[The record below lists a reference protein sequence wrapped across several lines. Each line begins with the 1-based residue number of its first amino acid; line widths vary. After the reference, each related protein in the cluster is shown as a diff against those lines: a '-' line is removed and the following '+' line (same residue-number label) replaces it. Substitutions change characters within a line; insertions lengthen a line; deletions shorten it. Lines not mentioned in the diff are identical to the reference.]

1 MTNNWVDI
9 KNANVVLIMGGNA
22 AEAHP
27 VGFKWVVEAQTK
39 NDATVVVVD
48 PRFNRSAAVADLY
61 ATDPCG
67 FGYRVPAGCHSVSAE
82 TQARTVRIRTPLHQC
97 CSTDPAKTISSMTD
111 YSAAMTLKNGN
122 MINRVGSIS
131 LMSRKMPCVMKR

>member
-61 ATDPCG
+61 API
-67 FGYRVPAGCHSVSAE
+67 RAG
-82 TQARTVRIRTPLHQC
+82 RTPRSC
-97 CSTDPAKTISSMTD
+97 WASSVICWKTIAFNTTTCAITPTPACLSATTISLKMAC
-111 YSAAMTLKNGN
+111 SAAMT
-122 MINRVGSIS
+122 
-131 LMSRKMPCVMKR
+131 RKTPVR